1 ARRERDLFG
10 RLLPADT
17 DGFAAH
23 WLAAARYTAAV
34 AESLCAAAWE
44 PGPAALTHGP
54 TEATAPLPAESPR

>member
-1 ARRERDLFG
+1 MRLRGRRERDLFG

-34 AESLCAAAWE
+34 AESLCTAAWQPAQDDRAAAVS
-44 PGPAALTHGP
+44 AL
-54 TEATAPLPAESPR
+54 APSR